1 MKKLKI
7 FLVLLCG
14 TLIASCESNTIQEVS
29 GIVTNPTYAKNIGPV
44 ITAQCIRCHSAGAQY
59 PSLVTFADVKDAAQN
74 GSLICR
80 IDQSQSCGGIMPQ
93 AGAMPQATINMI
105 KLWQTQGYAN

>member
-29 GIVTNPTYAKNIGPV
+29 GIVTNPTYAKNISPV
-44 ITAQCIRCHSAGAQY
+44 IQAQCVGCHSAAGQY
-59 PSLVTFADVKDAAQN
+59 PSLETFAEVKDAAET

-80 IDQSQSCGGIMPQ
+80 IDQSQSCGRVMPQ
-93 AGAMPQATINMI
+93 SGAMPQATIDMI
-105 KLWQTQGYAN
+105 KLWQTQGYPN